1 MNILELK
8 DNAVALVEDIIDY
21 LRNTSQEDVVDR
33 INNFQPRTGKALAG
47 ARDTYEVEKAL
58 AEIFGKD
65 GAKAQSLLSDESV
78 RELEAWL
85 ANAPA
90 EALDPSGE
98 PKDEAERLAAIQ
110 WFKNAPNSFTVPGAA
125 FLIDALSDAAQLD
138 EASQE
143 YWDSLQIEGE
153 AAVPQFLDPE
163 EERGE
168 QTIPDRIDESTPG
181 SPQWNALNEA
191 EAGLAPER
199 GSGAAAVGE
208 HPQISQRPFG
218 GAVGEHPLEEV
229 PPTSEA
235 GQLIGALDDD
245 TLAVIREK
253 FTAAAFF
260 GQNLEK
266 FNVETPKG
274 VMNVLEW
281 LSLAENEG
289 MSDDEVLGWIQG
301 TQWFA
306 NNAETAR
313 TFDMDFWAEG
323 PEGRDALIDSQRDLI
338 LREAQLIGLNWLGD
352 NQALLND
359 LATTATRFGYDIYD
373 IRNALQGVND
383 LGPEELARGMILSN
397 EQSVQD
403 MAAKYYMPLGTE
415 DAYDVA
421 WSIYKGE
428 ESLDSVEA
436 MYREQAKGLFP
447 SLSGLIDQGVS
458 MRAYFSPYKQRIGQL
473 LELPDVDLM
482 NDPRFQSIL
491 FPASGEGPLSLS
503 QTQKF
508 VRGLPEWQ
516 FTQNARNS
524 ARQMVDNVGRM
535 FGMVA

>member
-1 MNILELK
+1 MNINEAIGSLE
-8 DNAVALVEDIIDY
+8 
-21 LRNTSQEDVVDR
+21 DR
-33 INNFQPRTGKALAG
+33 IKEIIRGLEIVGDTKTAARLLDRDPFRHTDQKTMDLISELSRKHPVFWEWLNEVGANHVVGATIQTLSDWLETIPAADATRQEKFAFLAG
-47 ARDTYEVEKAL
+47 TDLTDDAGLNTAIGGVAWAPDD
-58 AEIFGKD
+58 F
-65 GAKAQSLLSDESV
+65 DEGPL
-78 RELEAWL
+78 REGYGNFLE
-85 ANAPA
+85 
-90 EALDPSGE
+90 DPVVTQ
-98 PKDEAERLAAIQ
+98 P
-110 WFKNAPNSFTVPGAA
+110 
-125 FLIDALSDAAQLD
+125 
-138 EASQE
+138 
-143 YWDSLQIEGE
+143 
-153 AAVPQFLDPE
+153 PE
-163 EERGE
+163 EE
-168 QTIPDRIDESTPG
+168 QTVQDRIDESTPG
-181 SPQWNALNEA
+181 GPEWDALNEA
-191 EAGLAPER
+191 EAGLAPVPPTET
-199 GSGAAAVGE
+199 
-208 HPQISQRPFG
+208 QRKMAPG
-218 GAVGEHPLEEV
+218 VGEHPLEEV

-235 GQLIGALDDD
+235 GELIGALDDD

-352 NQALLND
+352 NQALLDD

-415 DAYDVA
+415 DAYDIA

-516 FTQNARNS
+516 YTQNARNS

>member
-1 MNILELK
+1 MNILEFK

-21 LRNTSQEDVVDR
+21 LRNTSQEDVVNR
-33 INNFQPRTGKALAG
+33 ISNFQPRTGRALAG

-65 GAKAQSLLSDESV
+65 GAKADRQLTDEAV

-90 EALDPSGE
+90 EALDPSE
-98 PKDEAERLAAIQ
+98 DPKDEAERLAAIQ
-110 WFKNAPNSFTVPGAA
+110 WFKNAPNSFTVPGSASIIA
-125 FLIDALSDAAQLD
+125 ALSDPAQLNED
-138 EASQE
+138 SLE

-153 AAVPQFLDPE
+153 SAVPEFLDPD

-168 QTIPDRIDESTPG
+168 RTFQDRVDESGSG
-181 SPQWNALNEA
+181 SPAMLPEMGEA
-191 EAGLAPER
+191 EAGLTD
-199 GSGAAAVGE
+199 GSGEAEAGVTGE
-208 HPQISQRPFG
+208 SGEG
-218 GAVGEHPLEEV
+218 GAEETSSIESDSDLE
-229 PPTSEA
+229 PSSETD
-235 GQLIGALDDD
+235 QLMGALDDE
-245 TLAVIREK
+245 TLDVIREK

-260 GQNLEK
+260 GQDLEK

-281 LSLAENEG
+281 LSLPENEG

-313 TFDMDFWAEG
+313 NFDMDFFNEG
-323 PEGRDALIDSQRDLI
+323 EAGRDALIDTQRDVI
-338 LREAQLIGLNWLGD
+338 LREAKLIGLNWLGS
-352 NQALLND
+352 NPELLNE
-359 LATTATRFGYDIYD
+359 LATNATRLGYDIYD
-373 IRNALQGVND
+373 VRNALQGVND

-403 MAAKYYMPLGTE
+403 LAAKYYMPIGTE

-473 LELPDVDLM
+473 LEVPDVDLM
-482 NDPRFQSIL
+482 NDPRFQSVL
-491 FPASGEGPLSLS
+491 FPASGQGPLSLS
-503 QTQKF
+503 ETQKF

-516 FTQNARNS
+516 YTENARNS
-524 ARQMVDNVGRM
+524 ARQMVDNIGRM

>member
-1 MNILELK
+1 MNILEFK

-21 LRNTSQEDVVDR
+21 LRNTSQEDVVNR
-33 INNFQPRTGKALAG
+33 ISNFQPRTGRALAG

-65 GAKAQSLLSDESV
+65 GAKADRQLTDEAV

-90 EALDPSGE
+90 EALDPSE
-98 PKDEAERLAAIQ
+98 DPKDEAERLAAIQ
-110 WFKNAPNSFTVPGAA
+110 WFKNAPNSFTVPGSASIIA
-125 FLIDALSDAAQLD
+125 ALSDPAQLNED
-138 EASQE
+138 SQE

-153 AAVPQFLDPE
+153 SAVPEFLDPD

-168 QTIPDRIDESTPG
+168 RTFQDRVDESGSG
-181 SPQWNALNEA
+181 SPAMLPEMGEA
-191 EAGLAPER
+191 EAGLTDGSSEAEAGVTDESGER
-199 GSGAAAVGE
+199 GAEETSSIE
-208 HPQISQRPFG
+208 SDSD
-218 GAVGEHPLEEV
+218 LE
-229 PPTSEA
+229 PSSETD
-235 GQLIGALDDD
+235 QLMGALDDE
-245 TLAVIREK
+245 TLDVIREK

-260 GQNLEK
+260 GQDLEK

-281 LSLAENEG
+281 LSLPENEG

-313 TFDMDFWAEG
+313 NFDMDFFNEG
-323 PEGRDALIDSQRDLI
+323 EAGRDALIDTQRDVI
-338 LREAQLIGLNWLGD
+338 LREAKLIGLNWLGS
-352 NQALLND
+352 NPELLNE
-359 LATTATRFGYDIYD
+359 LATNATRLGYDIYD
-373 IRNALQGVND
+373 VRNALQGVND

-403 MAAKYYMPLGTE
+403 LAAKYYMPIGTE

-473 LELPDVDLM
+473 LEVPDVDLM
-482 NDPRFQSIL
+482 NDPRFQSVL
-491 FPASGEGPLSLS
+491 FPASGQGPLSLS
-503 QTQKF
+503 ETQKF

-516 FTQNARNS
+516 YTENARNS
-524 ARQMVDNVGRM
+524 ARQMVDNIGRM

>member
-33 INNFQPRTGKALAG
+33 INNFQPRTGRALAG

-153 AAVPQFLDPE
+153 AAVPQFLDPD

-168 QTIPDRIDESTPG
+168 QTVQDRIDESTPG
-181 SPQWNALNEA
+181 GPEWDALSEA
-191 EAGLAPER
+191 EAGLAPVPPTET
-199 GSGAAAVGE
+199 
-208 HPQISQRPFG
+208 QRKMAPG
-218 GAVGEHPLEEV
+218 VGEHPLEEV

-253 FTAAAFF
+253 FTAAEFF

-289 MSDDEVLGWIQG
+289 MSDDEVLGWIQA

-313 TFDMDFWAEG
+313 NFDMDFWAEG
-323 PEGRDALIDSQRDLI
+323 PEGRDALIDTQRDLI

-352 NQALLND
+352 NQALLDD

-415 DAYDVA
+415 DAYDIA

-473 LELPDVDLM
+473 LEVPDVDLM

-516 FTQNARNS
+516 YTQNARNS

>member
-1 MNILELK
+1 MRINDLFNETIEIMSL
-8 DNAVALVEDIIDY
+8 LVEYTRQVSPQQIREQYEDY
-21 LRNTSQEDVVDR
+21 LADPSAWVQIIGAEMEIPGFDR
-33 INNFQPRTGKALAG
+33 FAKVLEFIQDHYDAEKPAGKSLDDFFAAINDATIT
-47 ARDTYEVEKAL
+47 D
-58 AEIFGKD
+58 
-65 GAKAQSLLSDESV
+65 
-78 RELEAWL
+78 LEAWL
-85 ANAPA
+85 ADAPEEPYSMA
-90 EALDPSGE
+90 QQAAWLKSDPSNDNFINE
-98 PKDEAERLAAIQ
+98 LKDIIVDPT
-110 WFKNAPNSFTVPGAA
+110 K
-125 FLIDALSDAAQLD
+125 LD
-138 EASQE
+138 EQRE
-143 YWDSLQIEGE
+143 IWDQ
-153 AAVPQFLDPE
+153 VPDSSD
-163 EERGE
+163 
-168 QTIPDRIDESTPG
+168 QTVQDRIDESTPG
-181 SPQWNALNEA
+181 GPEWDALSEA
-191 EAGLAPER
+191 EAGLAPVPPTET
-199 GSGAAAVGE
+199 
-208 HPQISQRPFG
+208 QRKMAPG
-218 GAVGEHPLEEV
+218 VGEHPLEEV

-235 GQLIGALDDD
+235 GELIGALDDD

-289 MSDDEVLGWIQG
+289 MSDDEVLGWIQA

-313 TFDMDFWAEG
+313 NFDMDFWAEG

-352 NQALLND
+352 NQALLDD

-415 DAYDVA
+415 DAYDIA

-516 FTQNARNS
+516 YTQNARNS

>member
-1 MNILELK
+1 MNILEFK

-21 LRNTSQEDVVDR
+21 LRNTSQEDVVNR
-33 INNFQPRTGKALAG
+33 ISNFQPRTGRALAG

-65 GAKAQSLLSDESV
+65 GAKADRQLTDEAV

-90 EALDPSGE
+90 EALDPSEE

-110 WFKNAPNSFTVPGAA
+110 WFKNAPNSFTVPGSASIIA
-125 FLIDALSDAAQLD
+125 ALSDPAQLNED
-138 EASQE
+138 SQE

-153 AAVPQFLDPE
+153 SAVPEFLDPD

-168 QTIPDRIDESTPG
+168 RTFQDRVDESGSG
-181 SPQWNALNEA
+181 SPAMLPEMGEA
-191 EAGLAPER
+191 EAGLTD
-199 GSGAAAVGE
+199 GSGEAEAGVTGE
-208 HPQISQRPFG
+208 SGEG
-218 GAVGEHPLEEV
+218 GAEETSSIESDSDLE
-229 PPTSEA
+229 PSSETD
-235 GQLIGALDDD
+235 QLIGALDDE
-245 TLAVIREK
+245 TLDVIREK

-260 GQNLEK
+260 GQDLEK

-281 LSLAENEG
+281 LSLPENEG

-313 TFDMDFWAEG
+313 NFDMDFFNEG
-323 PEGRDALIDSQRDLI
+323 EAGRDALIDTQRDVI
-338 LREAQLIGLNWLGD
+338 LREAKLIGLNWLGS
-352 NQALLND
+352 NPELLNE
-359 LATTATRFGYDIYD
+359 LATNATRLGYDIYD
-373 IRNALQGVND
+373 VRNALQGVND

-403 MAAKYYMPLGTE
+403 LAAKYYMPIGTE

-473 LELPDVDLM
+473 LEVPDVDLM
-482 NDPRFQSIL
+482 NDPRFQSVL
-491 FPASGEGPLSLS
+491 FPASGQGPLSLS
-503 QTQKF
+503 ETQKF

-516 FTQNARNS
+516 YTENARNS
-524 ARQMVDNVGRM
+524 ARQMVDNIGRM

>member
-1 MNILELK
+1 MNINEAIGSLE
-8 DNAVALVEDIIDY
+8 
-21 LRNTSQEDVVDR
+21 DR
-33 INNFQPRTGKALAG
+33 IKEIIRGLEIVGDTKTAARLLDRDPFRHTDQKTMDLISELSRKRPVFWEWLNEVGAGHVVGATIQTLSDWLETIPAADATRQEKFAFLAG
-47 ARDTYEVEKAL
+47 TDLTDDAGLNTAIGGVAWAPDD
-58 AEIFGKD
+58 F
-65 GAKAQSLLSDESV
+65 DEGPL
-78 RELEAWL
+78 REGYGNFLE
-85 ANAPA
+85 
-90 EALDPSGE
+90 DPVVTQ
-98 PKDEAERLAAIQ
+98 P
-110 WFKNAPNSFTVPGAA
+110 
-125 FLIDALSDAAQLD
+125 
-138 EASQE
+138 
-143 YWDSLQIEGE
+143 
-153 AAVPQFLDPE
+153 PE
-163 EERGE
+163 EE
-168 QTIPDRIDESTPG
+168 QTVQDRIDESTPG
-181 SPQWNALNEA
+181 GPEWDALNEA
-191 EAGLAPER
+191 EAGLAPVPPTET
-199 GSGAAAVGE
+199 
-208 HPQISQRPFG
+208 QRKMAPG
-218 GAVGEHPLEEV
+218 VGEHPLEEV

-516 FTQNARNS
+516 YTQNARNS

>member
-1 MNILELK
+1 MRINDLFNETIEIMSL
-8 DNAVALVEDIIDY
+8 LVEYTRQVSPQQIREQYEDY
-21 LRNTSQEDVVDR
+21 LADPDAWVQIIGAEMEIPGFDRFAKVLEFIQDYYDAEKPAGKSVDDFFAA
-33 INNFQPRTGKALAG
+33 INDATIT
-47 ARDTYEVEKAL
+47 D
-58 AEIFGKD
+58 
-65 GAKAQSLLSDESV
+65 
-78 RELEAWL
+78 LEAWL
-85 ANAPA
+85 ADAPEEPYSMA
-90 EALDPSGE
+90 EQAAWLKSDPSNDNFINE
-98 PKDEAERLAAIQ
+98 LKDIIVDPT
-110 WFKNAPNSFTVPGAA
+110 K
-125 FLIDALSDAAQLD
+125 LD
-138 EASQE
+138 EQRE
-143 YWDSLQIEGE
+143 IWDQ
-153 AAVPQFLDPE
+153 VPDSSD
-163 EERGE
+163 

-181 SPQWNALNEA
+181 SPEWNALNEA

-208 HPQISQRPFG
+208 HPRISRRQFG
-218 GAVGEHPLEEV
+218 GAMGEHPLEEV

-281 LSLAENEG
+281 LSLPENEG
-289 MSDDEVLGWIQG
+289 MSDDEVLGWIQA
-301 TQWFA
+301 TQWFDL
-306 NNAETAR
+306 NAPTAR

-338 LREAQLIGLNWLGD
+338 LREAQLIGLGWLGD
-352 NQALLND
+352 NQALLDD
-359 LATTATRFGYDIYD
+359 LATTATRFGYDVYD
-373 IRNALQGVND
+373 IRSALQGVND

-403 MAAKYYMPLGTE
+403 MAAKYYMPLRTE
-415 DAYDVA
+415 DAYDIA

-436 MYREQAKGLFP
+436 MYREQAKGAFP
-447 SLSGLIDQGVS
+447 SLAGLIDQGVS

-473 LELPDVDLM
+473 LELSDVDLM
-482 NDPRFQSIL
+482 NDPRFQPIL
-491 FPASGEGPLSLS
+491 SPGPGEGPMSLS
-503 QTQKF
+503 QTQTF
-508 VRGLPEWQ
+508 VRNLPEWQ

-524 ARQMVDNVGRM
+524 ARRMVDNVGRM

>member
-1 MNILELK
+1 MNILEFK

-21 LRNTSQEDVVDR
+21 LRNTSQEDVVNR
-33 INNFQPRTGKALAG
+33 ISNFQPRTGRALAG

-65 GAKAQSLLSDESV
+65 GAKADRQLTDEAV

-90 EALDPSGE
+90 EALDPSE
-98 PKDEAERLAAIQ
+98 DPKDEAERLAAIQ
-110 WFKNAPNSFTVPGAA
+110 WFKNAPNSFTVPGSASIIA
-125 FLIDALSDAAQLD
+125 ALSDPAQLNED
-138 EASQE
+138 SQE

-153 AAVPQFLDPE
+153 SAVPEFLDPD

-168 QTIPDRIDESTPG
+168 RTFQDRVDESGSG
-181 SPQWNALNEA
+181 SPAMLPEMGEA
-191 EAGLAPER
+191 EAGLTD
-199 GSGAAAVGE
+199 GSGEAEAGVTDESGE
-208 HPQISQRPFG
+208 G
-218 GAVGEHPLEEV
+218 GAEETSSIESDSDLE
-229 PPTSEA
+229 PSSETD
-235 GQLIGALDDD
+235 QLIGALDDE
-245 TLAVIREK
+245 TLDVIREK

-260 GQNLEK
+260 GQDLEK

-281 LSLAENEG
+281 LSLPENEG

-313 TFDMDFWAEG
+313 NFDMDFFNEG
-323 PEGRDALIDSQRDLI
+323 GAGRDALIDTQRDVI
-338 LREAQLIGLNWLGD
+338 LREAKLIGLNWLGS
-352 NQALLND
+352 NPELLNE
-359 LATTATRFGYDIYD
+359 LATNATRLGYDIYD
-373 IRNALQGVND
+373 VRNALQGVND

-403 MAAKYYMPLGTE
+403 LAAKYYMPIGTE

-473 LELPDVDLM
+473 LEVPDVDLM
-482 NDPRFQSIL
+482 NDPRFQSVL
-491 FPASGEGPLSLS
+491 FPASGQGPLSLS
-503 QTQKF
+503 ETQKF

-516 FTQNARNS
+516 YTENARNS
-524 ARQMVDNVGRM
+524 ARQMVDNIGRM

>member
-1 MNILELK
+1 MNILEFK

-21 LRNTSQEDVVDR
+21 LRNTSQEDVVNR
-33 INNFQPRTGKALAG
+33 ISNFQPRTGRALAG

-65 GAKAQSLLSDESV
+65 GAKADRQLTDEAV

-90 EALDPSGE
+90 EALDPSEE

-110 WFKNAPNSFTVPGAA
+110 WFKNAPNSFTVPGSASIIA
-125 FLIDALSDAAQLD
+125 ALSDPAQLNED
-138 EASQE
+138 SLE

-153 AAVPQFLDPE
+153 SAVPEFLDPD

-168 QTIPDRIDESTPG
+168 RTFQDRVDESGSG
-181 SPQWNALNEA
+181 SPAMLPEMGEA
-191 EAGLAPER
+191 EAGLTD
-199 GSGAAAVGE
+199 GSGEAEAGVTGE
-208 HPQISQRPFG
+208 SGEG
-218 GAVGEHPLEEV
+218 GAEETSSIESDSDLE
-229 PPTSEA
+229 PSSETD
-235 GQLIGALDDD
+235 QLIGALDDE
-245 TLAVIREK
+245 TLDVIREK

-260 GQNLEK
+260 GQDLEK

-281 LSLAENEG
+281 LSLPENEG

-313 TFDMDFWAEG
+313 NFDMDFFNEG
-323 PEGRDALIDSQRDLI
+323 EAGRDALIDTQRDVI
-338 LREAQLIGLNWLGD
+338 LREAKLIGLNWLGS
-352 NQALLND
+352 NPELLNE
-359 LATTATRFGYDIYD
+359 LATNATRLGYDIYD
-373 IRNALQGVND
+373 VRNALQGVND

-403 MAAKYYMPLGTE
+403 LAAKYYMPIGTE

-473 LELPDVDLM
+473 LEVPDVDLM
-482 NDPRFQSIL
+482 NDPRFQSVL
-491 FPASGEGPLSLS
+491 FPASGQGPLSLS
-503 QTQKF
+503 ETQKF

-516 FTQNARNS
+516 YTENARNS
-524 ARQMVDNVGRM
+524 ARQMVDNIGRM

>member
-1 MNILELK
+1 MNILEFK

-21 LRNTSQEDVVDR
+21 LRNTSQEDVVNR
-33 INNFQPRTGKALAG
+33 ISNFQPRTGRALAG

-65 GAKAQSLLSDESV
+65 GAKADRQLTDEAV

-90 EALDPSGE
+90 EALDPSE
-98 PKDEAERLAAIQ
+98 DPKDEAERLAAIQ
-110 WFKNAPNSFTVPGAA
+110 WFKNAPNSFTVPGSASIIA
-125 FLIDALSDAAQLD
+125 ALSDPAQLNED
-138 EASQE
+138 SQE

-153 AAVPQFLDPE
+153 SAVPEFLDPD

-168 QTIPDRIDESTPG
+168 RTFQDRVDEPG
-181 SPQWNALNEA
+181 SGSPAMLPEMGEA
-191 EAGLAPER
+191 EAGLTD
-199 GSGAAAVGE
+199 GSGEAEAGVTDESGE
-208 HPQISQRPFG
+208 G
-218 GAVGEHPLEEV
+218 GAEETSSIESDSDLE
-229 PPTSEA
+229 PSSETD
-235 GQLIGALDDD
+235 QLMGALDDE
-245 TLAVIREK
+245 TLDVIREK

-260 GQNLEK
+260 GQDLEK

-281 LSLAENEG
+281 LSLQENEG

-313 TFDMDFWAEG
+313 NFDMDFFNEG
-323 PEGRDALIDSQRDLI
+323 GAGRDALIDTQRDVI
-338 LREAQLIGLNWLGD
+338 LREAKLIGLNWLGS
-352 NQALLND
+352 NPELLNE
-359 LATTATRFGYDIYD
+359 LATNATRLGYDIYD
-373 IRNALQGVND
+373 VRNALQGVND

-403 MAAKYYMPLGTE
+403 LAAKYYMPIGTE

-473 LELPDVDLM
+473 LEVPDVDLM
-482 NDPRFQSIL
+482 NDPRFQSVL
-491 FPASGEGPLSLS
+491 FPASGQGPLSLS
-503 QTQKF
+503 ETQKF

-516 FTQNARNS
+516 YTENARNS
-524 ARQMVDNVGRM
+524 ARQMVDNIGRM

>member
-1 MNILELK
+1 MNINEAIGSLE
-8 DNAVALVEDIIDY
+8 
-21 LRNTSQEDVVDR
+21 DR
-33 INNFQPRTGKALAG
+33 IKEIIRGLEIVGNTKTAARLLDRDPFRHTDQKTMDLISELSRKHPVFWEWLNEVGANHVVGATVQILSDWLETIPAADATRQEKFAFLAG
-47 ARDTYEVEKAL
+47 TDLTDDAGLNTAIGGVAWTPDN
-58 AEIFGKD
+58 F
-65 GAKAQSLLSDESV
+65 DEGPL
-78 RELEAWL
+78 REGYGNFLE
-85 ANAPA
+85 
-90 EALDPSGE
+90 DPVVTQ
-98 PKDEAERLAAIQ
+98 P
-110 WFKNAPNSFTVPGAA
+110 
-125 FLIDALSDAAQLD
+125 
-138 EASQE
+138 
-143 YWDSLQIEGE
+143 
-153 AAVPQFLDPE
+153 PE
-163 EERGE
+163 EE
-168 QTIPDRIDESTPG
+168 QTVQDRIDESTPG
-181 SPQWNALNEA
+181 GPEWDALSEA
-191 EAGLAPER
+191 EAGLAPVPPTET
-199 GSGAAAVGE
+199 
-208 HPQISQRPFG
+208 QRKMAPG
-218 GAVGEHPLEEV
+218 VGEHPLEEV

-235 GQLIGALDDD
+235 GELIGALDDD

-289 MSDDEVLGWIQG
+289 MSDDEVLGWIQA

-313 TFDMDFWAEG
+313 NFDMDFWAEG
-323 PEGRDALIDSQRDLI
+323 PEGRDALIDTQRDLI

-352 NQALLND
+352 NQALLDD

-415 DAYDVA
+415 DAYDIA

-516 FTQNARNS
+516 YTQNARNS

>member
-1 MNILELK
+1 MNILEFK

-21 LRNTSQEDVVDR
+21 LRNTSQEDVVNR
-33 INNFQPRTGKALAG
+33 ISNFQPRTGRALAG

-65 GAKAQSLLSDESV
+65 GAKADRQLTDEAV

-90 EALDPSGE
+90 EALDPSE
-98 PKDEAERLAAIQ
+98 DPKDEAERLAAIQ
-110 WFKNAPNSFTVPGAA
+110 WFKNAPNSFTVPGSASIIA
-125 FLIDALSDAAQLD
+125 ALSDPAQLNED
-138 EASQE
+138 SQE

-153 AAVPQFLDPE
+153 SAVPEFLDPD

-168 QTIPDRIDESTPG
+168 RTFQDRVDESGSG
-181 SPQWNALNEA
+181 SPAMLPEMGEA
-191 EAGLAPER
+191 EAGLTD
-199 GSGAAAVGE
+199 GSGEAEAGVTDESGE
-208 HPQISQRPFG
+208 G
-218 GAVGEHPLEEV
+218 GAEETSSIESDSDLE
-229 PPTSEA
+229 PSSETD
-235 GQLIGALDDD
+235 QLMGALDDE
-245 TLAVIREK
+245 TLDVIREK

-260 GQNLEK
+260 GQDLEK

-281 LSLAENEG
+281 LSLPENEG

-313 TFDMDFWAEG
+313 NFDMDFFNEG
-323 PEGRDALIDSQRDLI
+323 EAGRDALIDTQRDVI
-338 LREAQLIGLNWLGD
+338 LREAKLIGLNWLGS
-352 NQALLND
+352 NPELLNE
-359 LATTATRFGYDIYD
+359 LATNATRLGYDIYD
-373 IRNALQGVND
+373 VRNALQGVND

-403 MAAKYYMPLGTE
+403 LAAKYYMPIGTE

-473 LELPDVDLM
+473 LEVPDVDLM
-482 NDPRFQSIL
+482 NDPRFQSVL
-491 FPASGEGPLSLS
+491 FPASGQGPLSLS
-503 QTQKF
+503 ETQKF

-516 FTQNARNS
+516 YTENARNS
-524 ARQMVDNVGRM
+524 ARQMVDNIGRM